1 MDFHGFRGRV
11 ARPSVVFAC
20 PRVAPAL
27 VVFAFLMWLGLFT
40 FFVISVVARALAGL
54 PVAPAVV
61 MFACPRVAPALV
73 VLASRVARALVLFA
87 FSSVAR
93 AAAPLRV
100 PDAI

>member
-1 MDFHGFRGRV
+1 MR
-11 ARPSVVFAC
+11 
-20 PRVAPAL
+20 
-27 VVFAFLMWLGLFT
+27 LGLFT
-40 FFVISVVARALAGL
+40 FFVISVVARALGGL
-54 PVAPAVV
+54 RVAPAV
-61 MFACPRVAPALV
+61 V

>member
-1 MDFHGFRGRV
+1 M

-27 VVFAFLMWLGLFT
+27 VVVAFLMWLGLFT
-40 FFVISVVARALAGL
+40 FCVISVVVARALAAL
-54 PVAPAVV
+54 HVSPALGV
-61 MFACPRVAPALV
+61 FACPRVSPALV

-93 AAAPLRV
+93 AAAPLRT